1 MMTLSKSLNA
11 SQAKKYYDAEYT
23 NSRESYYSE
32 EESIEGEW
40 FGKLAKEWG
49 LEGPVNKEAFAR
61 LTEGQHPHSGVQLV
75 RRVTAKEYENQY
87 GEKIKN
93 SEHRAGF
100 DATFSAP
107 KSVSLAA
114 LVGDDERIREAHRKA
129 VKTAMGELEN
139 YVQARMG
146 GKTPAQTT
154 RNFAAA
160 LFEHDSAR
168 PDKTTGYAAPQLHT
182 HAVIFNLTQLEK
194 DKIKPLQPVELYRSQ
209 KYATAI
215 YRSVL
220 SEELQKLGY
229 EVRVDT
235 RTGAP
240 EIVGFSEEYLV
251 ASSPRRKQ
259 IEEEASEIK
268 SRLAQQGI
276 NVKEGAGLNQAAAKL
291 DRKSKHYNRA
301 EMRERHQ
308 EMDAMFDHQAA
319 RVVEVARERGTSSL
333 KDEDSKKRAQAA
345 VTFARQNA
353 AAREAVVDKRQVMV
367 DALRRN
373 MTFTTHDAVVHELS
387 QRVADGEFIQI
398 QRFDK
403 FEELTTSQMLA
414 LERSNIHQM
423 LAGRDTQER
432 ILKRKQASQLIKE
445 IFERKGKKSTFD
457 QYKAVGQILVSRDRV
472 VGLQGLAGTGKTT
485 ALAILREAMER
496 QGFVVQG
503 LAPTGRAADKLA
515 ESGIKTTTLQGFL
528 KEPHFDDESSV
539 PANRRMYV
547 LDESSLSDTRNLHLF
562 LQKAGPKARILLVGD
577 SAQHQAVEAGAP
589 FEQLI
594 KAGIRTARLDK
605 ILRQRTNLKKPV
617 ELLSQKEVLA
627 AVEMLESQGRIT
639 EIKDD
644 LERLKAIASD
654 YVNNSKGTLIISP
667 ANSERVAI
675 NTIIHQQLQ
684 ERGVVNRNSHKIT
697 VLVNRQD
704 ITGAERTFALAYA
717 PGEDIIRYNTRSKV
731 YDVKPGNYGRVLAN
745 DHKENTITVRLDS
758 GREITYNPERLSGVS
773 VYRETERDFA
783 VGDRIQFRAPFAEG
797 KVKNSELGTIKQI
810 ADGKMIVRLDKK
822 RDVTFGLD
830 QFRHIDLGYAVTS
843 HSSQGQT
850 VNRVLVNAETM
861 ETDLLLNQRMAY
873 VAISRARFE
882 ARVYTDSLKELGP
895 ALNREKNKEIA
906 LDALRQT
913 QAVIN
918 GKDAS
923 TPIANG
929 FPTIAQGNGR
939 NGERQQVAISLASQ
953 PSSTNALASIEADS
967 MIASPFSERMR
978 DLNKR
983 LVLGRHLVAT
993 LNEKYT
999 AKRLQEVLDTSNFR
1013 RYFVMDQTTGVRRRL
1028 SLNDIEQRAAHVA
1041 ARIADEQASSVD
1053 GLPTAGRHLWSQ
1065 LRDSE
1070 YNLQL
1075 QKHESTIREIL
1086 DGHSQEVKEVTESL
1100 RKAQRTA
1107 IRTAPAAQAIQA
1119 ATQTSERG
1127 SLTPI
1132 IPHERLNELQLDA
1145 LHHRDV
1151 DSFNFLES
1159 IRREIPPELGGPER
1173 DTFSFRRLRAQSVLA
1188 ESNLAVAQKRV
1199 VDFDRSRHFAKFEIN
1214 GEQWSLVRVD
1224 RQQRLLERQIDFDR
1238 GAISA
1243 YRKRLYA
1250 GLQNPFKLLD
1260 IGEYKERAAIAR
1272 ESIAN
1277 AREELWNLQPIR
1289 AEVYRLVETHRVE
1302 LKESLQKERR
1312 LVATLTTATDE
1323 EMKTRG
1329 GLGQQLLD
1337 PEFNSHELKHLEEN
1351 SITLRDQHMLQIAQN
1366 AMELQGQ
1373 NSPDRYEQLAARA
1386 LGRSQAA
1393 DISFQE
1399 ITERIQSFTSNREF
1413 FPVLFKGADGND
1425 KTSTLRD
1432 LQPRTLTDRIFNYFS
1447 PAERFQRDAI
1457 NDALDQHQAYL
1468 LSERDSLE
1476 QFASGANQIARKY
1489 RESLTTLDRQVS
1501 VNLAQRIPQ
1510 PEFKVREIAQI
1521 ESFAMR
1527 QVDESLRMQLEGMMR
1542 SAVKSAQGDDF
1553 TGWMPKVE
1561 QRNDSL
1567 SPGVDTSQRQLAG
1580 DDYVETARKIL
1591 NHLAANAGTELGTVN
1606 EAVADLET
1614 DEASQVLAALL

>member
-1 MMTLSKSLNA
+1 MMTLSKALNA
-11 SQAKKYYDAEYT
+11 SQAQKYYDAEYT

-32 EESIEGEW
+32 DESIEGEW

-61 LTEGQHPHSGVQLV
+61 LTEGQHPHTGKQLV

-87 GEKIKN
+87 GEKVKN

-114 LVGDDERIREAHRKA
+114 LVGDDDRIREAHRKA

-194 DKIKPLQPVELYRSQ
+194 DQIKPLQPVELYRSQ

-229 EVRVDT
+229 EVRVDS
-235 RTGAP
+235 RTGAS

-259 IEEEASEIK
+259 IEQEASEIRN
-268 SRLAQQGI
+268 RLAQQGI
-276 NVKEGAGLNQAAAKL
+276 NAKEGAGLNQAAAKL
-291 DRKSKHYNRA
+291 DRKSKHYDRG

-308 EMDAMFDHQAA
+308 QMDATFDHEAA
-319 RVVEVARERGTSSL
+319 RAVEVARERGASPLSH
-333 KDEDSKKRAQAA
+333 EESNKRAQAA

-398 QRFDK
+398 QRFDR

-423 LAGRDTQER
+423 LAGRDTQEP
-432 ILKRKQASQLIKE
+432 ILKRKEASRLIKE

-457 QYKAVGQILVSRDRV
+457 QYKAVGSILVSRDRV

-485 ALAILREAMER
+485 ALAILREAVER

-515 ESGIKTTTLQGFL
+515 ESGIKTTTLQSFL
-528 KEPHFDDESSV
+528 KEPHFDDDSA
-539 PANRRMYV
+539 PPNRRMYV
-547 LDESSLSDTRNLHLF
+547 LDESSLSDTRNLYLF
-562 LQKAGPKARILLVGD
+562 LQKAGPQSRILLVGD
-577 SAQHQAVEAGAP
+577 PAQHQAVEAGAP

-594 KAGIRTARLDK
+594 KSGIRTARLDK

-654 YVNNSKGTLIISP
+654 YMGNSKGTLIISP

-675 NTIIHQQLQ
+675 NTIVHRQLQ
-684 ERGVVNRNSHKIT
+684 ECGLINRDDHRMT

-704 ITGAERTFALAYA
+704 MTGAERTFALAYA

-745 DHKENTITVRLDS
+745 DHKENTITVRLDT

-773 VYRETERDFA
+773 VYREAERDFA
-783 VGDRIQFRAPFAEG
+783 TGDRIQFRAPFAEG
-797 KVKNSELGTIKQI
+797 KVKNSELGTIKNI
-810 ADGKMIVRLDKK
+810 AEGRMTVRLDKK
-822 RDVTFGLD
+822 RDVTFGLE
-830 QFRHIDLGYAVTS
+830 QFRHIDHGYAITS

-850 VNRVLVNAETM
+850 VNRVLVNAETI

-882 ARVYTDSLKELGP
+882 ARVYTDSLKQLGP

-906 LDALRQT
+906 LDALGQM
-913 QAVIN
+913 QAAAKRRELTATIPNAHTSIVLSESGN
-918 GKDAS
+918 GKRTQIDTS
-923 TPIANG
+923 I
-929 FPTIAQGNGR
+929 
-939 NGERQQVAISLASQ
+939 ASQ
-953 PSSTNALASIEADS
+953 PSSERALALPKSSVA
-967 MIASPFSERMR
+967 ATPFSERMR
-978 DLNKR
+978 ELNKG
-983 LVLGRHLVAT
+983 LVLGQHVIAT

-999 AKRLQEVLDTSNFR
+999 AQRLQDLLDNRDFR
-1013 RYFVMDQTTGVRRRL
+1013 RYLVTDQTTGFRRQV
-1028 SLNDIEQRAAHVA
+1028 SVNDVEQRAMQVA
-1041 ARIADEQASSVD
+1041 TRVANQQALFVD
-1053 GLPTAGRHLWSQ
+1053 GEPAAERHRWKE
-1065 LRDSE
+1065 LRDAE

-1075 QKHESTIREIL
+1075 QKHESTIKEIL
-1086 DGHSQEVKEVTESL
+1086 DRHAEDVQNLAASL
-1100 RKAQRTA
+1100 RKAQKATLRTV
-1107 IRTAPAAQAIQA
+1107 PAAQAIQA
-1119 ATQTSERG
+1119 AYQKSARG
-1127 SLTPI
+1127 SLTPL
-1132 IPHERLNELQLDA
+1132 IPHERLNELQVDA
-1145 LHHRDV
+1145 ISHRDV
-1151 DSFNFLES
+1151 DSFNFLEG
-1159 IRREIPPELGGPER
+1159 IRHELPTEFGGPDR
-1173 DTFSFRRLRAQSVLA
+1173 DTFAFRRLRGQTVVA
-1188 ESNLAVAQKRV
+1188 ESNLAVAEKRV
-1199 VDFDRSRHFAKFEIN
+1199 QDFERSRHFAKFEIN
-1214 GEQWSLVRVD
+1214 GERWSLVRVD
-1224 RQQRLLERQIDFDR
+1224 RQQRLLEKQIDFDR
-1238 GAISA
+1238 AAVSA

-1260 IGEYKERAAIAR
+1260 IGEYKERADIAR
-1272 ESIAN
+1272 ESIVS

-1289 AEVYRLVETHRVE
+1289 TEVYRLIDDHRLGLKEKVREESRLAGSLNNAIQDEARCRIARTEDSPGSEFNRQE
-1302 LKESLQKERR
+1302 LKR
-1312 LVATLTTATDE
+1312 
-1323 EMKTRG
+1323 
-1329 GLGQQLLD
+1329 
-1337 PEFNSHELKHLEEN
+1337 LEEN
-1351 SITLRDQHMLQIAQN
+1351 SISLRDPQMLTMAQS
-1366 AMELQGQ
+1366 AM
-1373 NSPDRYEQLAARA
+1373 NSHEKNERNLYGQLAARA
-1386 LGRSQAA
+1386 LGRSEAA
-1393 DISFQE
+1393 DITFQE
-1399 ITERIQSFTSNREF
+1399 INRRIGTFATNREF
-1413 FPVLFKGADGND
+1413 FPVMFKGTDGNE
-1425 KTSTLRD
+1425 KIASLND
-1432 LQPRTLTDRIFNYFS
+1432 LQPKTLTEKLFSYFS
-1447 PAERFQRDAI
+1447 PSERFEVNAV
-1457 NDALDQHQAYL
+1457 NEALDQHHSYL
-1468 LSERDSLE
+1468 LSERASLDA
-1476 QFASGANQIARKY
+1476 FAKAA
-1489 RESLTTLDRQVS
+1489 
-1501 VNLAQRIPQ
+1501 
-1510 PEFKVREIAQI
+1510 REIAKDYEASLAMLDQQIPVSQNTTTLPPEFTTREIVQI
-1521 ESFAMR
+1521 EKVAAG
-1527 QVDESLRMQLEGMMR
+1527 QVDVGMRTGLEAIVRSSVASTELNAATAWVPDLAAESQSETTRIDIGH
-1542 SAVKSAQGDDF
+1542 
-1553 TGWMPKVE
+1553 
-1561 QRNDSL
+1561 
-1567 SPGVDTSQRQLAG
+1567 SQSNS
-1580 DDYVETARKIL
+1580 DDYLDAAKKALNRVAATTTA
-1591 NHLAANAGTELGTVN
+1591 ELGTLAESAAV
-1606 EAVADLET
+1606 EADET
-1614 DEASQVLAALL
+1614 AQVLAALL

>member
-1 MMTLSKSLNA
+1 MMTLSKALNA
-11 SQAKKYYDAEYT
+11 SQAQKYYEAEYT
-23 NSRESYYSE
+23 NSRESYYTE
-32 EESIEGEW
+32 DESIEGEW

-49 LEGPVNKEAFAR
+49 LEGSVNKEAFAR
-61 LTEGQHPHSGVQLV
+61 LTEGQHPHTGKQLV
-75 RRVTAKEYENQY
+75 RRVTVKEYENQY
-87 GEKIKN
+87 GEKVKN

-114 LVGDDERIREAHRKA
+114 LVGDDDRIREAHRKA
-129 VKTAMGELEN
+129 VKTAIGELEN

-182 HAVIFNLTQLEK
+182 HAVIFNLTQIEK
-194 DKIKPLQPVELYRSQ
+194 DQIKPLQPVELYRSQ

-259 IEEEASEIK
+259 IEQEASQIK
-268 SRLAQQGI
+268 NRLAQQGI
-276 NVKEGAGLNQAAAKL
+276 NAKEGAGLNQAAAKL
-291 DRKSKHYNRA
+291 DRKSKHYDRA

-308 EMDAMFDHQAA
+308 EMDALFDHQAA
-319 RVVEVARERGTSSL
+319 RAVEVAHKRGKSPLS
-333 KDEDSKKRAQAA
+333 DEESKKRAQTA

-373 MTFTTHDAVVHELS
+373 MTFTTHDAVVNELS

-398 QRFDK
+398 QRFDR

-423 LAGRDTQER
+423 LAGRGTQEP
-432 ILKRKQASQLIKE
+432 ILKRKQASSLIKE

-457 QYKAVGQILVSRDRV
+457 QYKAVGSILVSRDRV

-485 ALAILREAMER
+485 ALAILREAVER

-528 KEPHFDDESSV
+528 KEPHFDDESSA

-547 LDESSLSDTRNLHLF
+547 LDEASLSDTKNLHLF
-562 LQKAGPKARILLVGD
+562 LQKAGPQSRILLVGD
-577 SAQHQAVEAGAP
+577 PAQHQAVEAGAP

-605 ILRQRTNLKKPV
+605 ILRQRTNLRKPV

-654 YVNNSKGTLIISP
+654 YVNNAKGTLIISP

-684 ERGVVNRNSHKIT
+684 ERGVVDRNSLKMT

-704 ITGAERTFALAYA
+704 MTGAERTFALAYA

-745 DHKENTITVRLDS
+745 DHKENTITVRLNS

-773 VYRETERDFA
+773 VYREGERDFA

-810 ADGKMIVRLDKK
+810 ADGRMTIRLDKK

-830 QFRHIDLGYAVTS
+830 QFRHIDHGYAVTS

-850 VNRVLVNAETM
+850 VNRVLVNAETI

-882 ARVYTDSLKELGP
+882 ARVYTDSLKQLGP

-913 QAVIN
+913 QVVAN
-918 GKDAS
+918 GKYAS
-923 TPIANG
+923 RPIANA
-929 FPTIAQGNGR
+929 FSTTALGNGR
-939 NGERQQVAISLASQ
+939 NREKQQLGTSLATQ
-953 PSSTNALASIEADS
+953 PSSANALASTEADS
-967 MIASPFSERMR
+967 VTASPFSERMR
-978 DLNKR
+978 DLNRR
-983 LVLGRHLVAT
+983 LVLGRHLIAT
-993 LNEKYT
+993 INEKYT
-999 AKRLQEVLDTSNFR
+999 AERLQEVLDTRTFR
-1013 RYFVMDQTTGVRRRL
+1013 RYLVMDETTGLRRHL
-1028 SLNDIEQRAAHVA
+1028 SLNDVEQRAAHVA
-1041 ARIADEQASSVD
+1041 ARIADEQVPSVD
-1053 GLPTAGRHLWSQ
+1053 GGPTAGRHLWKQ

-1075 QKHESTIREIL
+1075 QKHESTIKEIL
-1086 DGHSQEVKEVTESL
+1086 DGHAQDVQLLTNSL
-1100 RKAQRTA
+1100 RKAQRTT

-1119 ATQTSERG
+1119 ATQRSERAA
-1127 SLTPI
+1127 LTPL
-1132 IPHERLNELQLDA
+1132 IPHERLNELQVDA
-1145 LHHRDV
+1145 IHHRDV
-1151 DSFNFLES
+1151 DSFNLLES
-1159 IRREIPPELGGPER
+1159 MRREITAELGGPER
-1173 DTFSFRRLRAQSVLA
+1173 DTFSFRRLRGQTVLA
-1188 ESNLAVAQKRV
+1188 ESDLAVAQKRV
-1199 VDFDRSRHFAKFEIN
+1199 EDFERSRHFAKFEIN

-1260 IGEYKERAAIAR
+1260 IGEYKERADIAR
-1272 ESIAN
+1272 QSITN
-1277 AREELWNLQPIR
+1277 SREDLWNLQPIR
-1289 AEVYRLVETHRVE
+1289 TEVYRLIEDHRLD
-1302 LKESLQKERR
+1302 LKETVREERR
-1312 LVATLTTATDE
+1312 LATTLSNATQE
-1323 EMKTRG
+1323 EVRSRMGRG
-1329 GLGQQLLD
+1329 QDLPS
-1337 PEFNSHELKHLEEN
+1337 PEFNNQELKRLEEN
-1351 SITLRDQHMLQIAQN
+1351 SIALRDPQLLQMAQS
-1366 AMELQGQ
+1366 AMELQGSQ
-1373 NSPDRYEQLAARA
+1373 EREGQVQIALRA
-1386 LGRSQAA
+1386 IGRSEAA
-1393 DISFQE
+1393 DISLQD
-1399 ITERIQSFTSNREF
+1399 ISQRIQSLSENREF
-1413 FPVLFKGADGND
+1413 FPVIFKGGGGSELTASL
-1425 KTSTLRD
+1425 TD
-1432 LQPRTLTDRIFNYFS
+1432 LQPKTLTQKLFSYFS
-1447 PAERFQRDAI
+1447 LSERFELNAI
-1457 NDALDQHQAYL
+1457 NKALDQHQSYL

-1476 QFASGANQIARKY
+1476 QFASSALEIAKNY
-1489 RESLTTLDRQVS
+1489 EQELSKMDQQVS
-1501 VNLAQRIPQ
+1501 VTHSQGNLQPQ
-1510 PEFKVREIAQI
+1510 FTTKEIAQI
-1521 ESFAMR
+1521 EKFAAGQTDAGMR
-1527 QVDESLRMQLEGMMR
+1527 TGIEASLR
-1542 SAVKSAQGDDF
+1542 SALASPEVNGANSWIQNFSNGPQSELSGLDAQSS
-1553 TGWMPKVE
+1553 
-1561 QRNDSL
+1561 R
-1567 SPGVDTSQRQLAG
+1567 
-1580 DDYVETARKIL
+1580 DDYLDTARKVL
-1591 NHLAANAGTELGTVN
+1591 DKVAANSSAELGTLADSVGI
-1606 EAVADLET
+1606 EADET
-1614 DEASQVLAALL
+1614 AEVLAALL

>member
-1 MMTLSKSLNA
+1 MMTLSKALNA

-23 NSRESYYSE
+23 NSRESYYTE
-32 EESIEGEW
+32 EECIEGEW
-40 FGKLAKEWG
+40 FGKLAKKWG
-49 LEGPVNKEAFAR
+49 LEGAVNKEAFAR
-61 LTEGQHPHSGVQLV
+61 LTEGQHPHTGVQLV

-93 SEHRAGF
+93 SEHRAGS

-146 GKTPAQTT
+146 GKNPAQTT

-182 HAVIFNLTQLEK
+182 HAVIFNLTQIEK

-229 EVRVDT
+229 EVRVHT

-259 IEEEASEIK
+259 IEAEATEIK

-291 DRKSKHYNRA
+291 DRKSKHYDRA
-301 EMRERHQ
+301 EMRQRHR
-308 EMDAMFDHQAA
+308 EMDTTFDHQAVRA
-319 RVVEVARERGTSSL
+319 VEVARERGTSSL
-333 KDEDSKKRAQAA
+333 NNEEAKKRAQVA

-398 QRFDK
+398 QRFDR

-423 LAGRDTQER
+423 LAGRDTQEP

-457 QYKAVGQILVSRDRV
+457 QYKAVGSILVSRDRV

-485 ALAILREAMER
+485 ALAILREAVER

-528 KEPHFDDESSV
+528 KEPHFDDGSSA
-539 PANRRMYV
+539 PANRRLYV
-547 LDESSLSDTRNLHLF
+547 MDESSLSDTKNLHLF
-562 LQKAGPKARILLVGD
+562 LQKAGPQSRILLVGD
-577 SAQHQAVEAGAP
+577 PAQHQAVEAGAP

-605 ILRQRTNLKKPV
+605 ILRQRTNLRKPV

-644 LERLKAIASD
+644 LERLQAIASD

-684 ERGVVNRNSHKIT
+684 ERGVVNRNSHKLT

-704 ITGAERTFALAYA
+704 MTGAERTFALAYA

-773 VYRETERDFA
+773 VYREAERDFA
-783 VGDRIQFRAPFAEG
+783 IGDRIQFRAPFAEA

-810 ADGKMIVRLDKK
+810 ADGKMTIRLDKK

-830 QFRHIDLGYAVTS
+830 QFRHIDHGYAVTS

-850 VNRVLVNAETM
+850 VNRVLVNAETI

-913 QAVIN
+913 QAVVN

-939 NGERQQVAISLASQ
+939 NGERQQVGISLASQ
-953 PSSTNALASIEADS
+953 PSSTNGLASIEADS

-1053 GLPTAGRHLWSQ
+1053 GHPTAGRWRE

-1086 DGHSQEVKEVTESL
+1086 DGHSQEVKELTESL
-1100 RKAQRTA
+1100 RKAQRTT

-1127 SLTPI
+1127 ALTPI

-1145 LHHRDV
+1145 LRHRDV

-1173 DTFSFRRLRAQSVLA
+1173 DTFSFRRLRGQTILA

-1199 VDFDRSRHFAKFEIN
+1199 EDFDRSRHFAKFEIN

-1250 GLQNPFKLLD
+1250 GLQNPFKLFD
-1260 IGEYKERAAIAR
+1260 IAEYKERADIAR
-1272 ESIAN
+1272 DGIAN

-1289 AEVYRLVETHRVE
+1289 TEVHRLIEEHRLDLKETVREEAQLATTLNSAAQEELRSRLVRGQE
-1302 LKESLQKERR
+1302 LP
-1312 LVATLTTATDE
+1312 
-1323 EMKTRG
+1323 G
-1329 GLGQQLLD
+1329 
-1337 PEFNSHELKHLEEN
+1337 PEFNSQELKHLEEN
-1351 SITLRDQHMLQIAQN
+1351 SITLHDPQTLKMAQRTMDSNYLDKHERLDQF
-1366 AMELQGQ
+1366 
-1373 NSPDRYEQLAARA
+1373 AARVI
-1386 LGRSQAA
+1386 GRSEAA
-1393 DISFQE
+1393 EVSLQE
-1399 ITERIQSFTSNREF
+1399 ISQRIQTFSENREF
-1413 FPVLFKGADGND
+1413 FPVIFKKADGTE
-1425 KTSTLRD
+1425 KTGSLKD
-1432 LQPRTLTDRIFNYFS
+1432 VQPKTLTQKLFSYFS
-1447 PAERFQRDAI
+1447 PGERFEQNAI
-1457 NDALDQHQAYL
+1457 NDALDQHHSYL
-1468 LSERDSLE
+1468 LSEQASLE
-1476 QFASGANQIARKY
+1476 QFASSAREIAENYEQELSTMNQ
-1489 RESLTTLDRQVS
+1489 QVS
-1501 VNLAQRIPQ
+1501 VTHSQRILQPQ
-1510 PEFKVREIAQI
+1510 FTTKEIVQI
-1521 ESFAMR
+1521 EKFAAG
-1527 QVDESLRMQLEGMMR
+1527 QTDVGMR
-1542 SAVKSAQGDDF
+1542 SGLEAFVSSSVANTEVNGTSA
-1553 TGWMPKVE
+1553 WVPHLA
-1561 QRNDSL
+1561 N
-1567 SPGVDTSQRQLAG
+1567 SPQSVMSGLDASQAQSNG
-1580 DDYVETARKIL
+1580 DDYLDAAKKALDKV
-1591 NHLAANAGTELGTVN
+1591 AANVNAELGTLAESMAV
-1606 EAVADLET
+1606 EADET
-1614 DEASQVLAALL
+1614 AEVLAALL